1 MASKI
6 KYKTQKDFDLDDGLD
21 LPDFDFEIPKPKN
34 KREAITTVGKAAM
47 KSAAGVVFSPAT
59 IEQIIRKGMPSS
71 YGEGLDLLSETNESI
86 KSLYNTAA
94 KEFKPT
100 INQLKQITKQTLPK
114 VKDNIPKSLVDRLE
128 KWSKGEAKYNSTLSE
143 DAQRTQ
149 ALMMELGTIFKV
161 QTAQSEVRDRK
172 EEQREHFKQG
182 LDQIRHRDQLG
193 QLDAIRVGVSR
204 LAMYQDSVLAN
215 FQKKSLELQ
224 YRQYFATADLL
235 KTARETQAETMARLD
250 AVVKNTALPEFA
262 KIKESER
269 FKDIARN
276 RFIGT
281 IQDKVVG
288 SSSFGRAKNYLT
300 DFSKNITDNLRK
312 KITDTAQAALAATD
326 MASMAADQMAMS
338 REMGGNSYTDTGEA
352 IGGVGAGFG
361 VDYLIGKY
369 KNKISN
375 NKTIAKGGHKLSYL
389 MGNSGHLINEHLRD
403 QNKNW
408 SIKIGQKTINA
419 NWLKDFL
426 AGAAP
431 GISPDSK
438 MSSDELMKMSD
449 PSQFNT
455 QTNKSLT
462 EIIPGLL
469 SHIHRE
475 IRVLR
480 TGDESTGLLTYD
492 FEGNA
497 FKDSKT
503 LGRGIRDSLIGKSG
517 REAVGNKTKEIIR
530 FLETNGQKLTGS
542 QRKTI
547 IEKLTDI
554 GYHHGSTSSANM
566 VNPDTWGGGSH
577 GSSISSL
584 FRNVFEADTNGKRSN
599 TLRSEKNQNLFSE
612 LVRDISKDINDPR
625 ARIQAMVNAGQYGL
639 LRDAGIIDENNRLND
654 KQMVSD
660 MLYDPEYSDSTPDG
674 KRRRRRGGIKHS
686 VSSNGSS
693 YSHTPSTHSGY
704 SDSTAIE
711 QGLKEINESIID
723 NSALGKTGEIA
734 DTLLRIEEAVI
745 NAAILSSTQLS
756 PDDIAKAKK
765 SFLDMSVRD
774 AAGSGLRGVGKLGL
788 AALRHGRKIGKRL
801 DKAIFSSLGLGGRI
815 IKTAVG
821 LPGQIFGDL
830 WVKGES
836 LPRMTKAKLK
846 AGAYF
851 DQKSGKTLISFR
863 DIAGTVVDSDGNVVL
878 EASEIKDSYLKGR
891 GLIGLASLLGKGIAG
906 AFEQAGLISNRLNN
920 LTGLAIRASKS
931 ILKGTIRAV
940 IPVKDVYVKGDEQP
954 TLYRWKFIKGL
965 YVSSRTG
972 RVLSHQKDIDGP
984 VKEDGNVVLS
994 EEQINKGLVDKDGKD
1009 IHFTVGNI
1017 TTSLVKGG
1025 LWLAKKAFKTVG
1037 SIAGRLK
1044 GGVDSILGGLA
1055 GSISLFSVTG
1065 KKNLEVS
1072 KNSLEVQKEILA
1084 ILKDRLPK
1092 RKKVFGDTDGDGVR
1106 EGSYEDIIRKRQ
1118 KAMSDKSSKSGNA
1131 NNQSS
1136 GGPGI
1141 LSSIASMFGFGK
1153 KKDSDASE
1161 DGEDSLLGKA
1171 GDVASI
1177 ADAAGGKRGIGS
1189 RLWGGVKTLGSGAL
1203 KYGGKAL
1210 KLGGMLGVGG
1220 LGMVGSGLASAATM
1234 AGTAAAAVGSGIAS
1248 GAAAFLGSTVALPVT
1263 LVALGVA
1270 GAYLGYKYLTKKRLN
1285 TLSTVRFAQYGF
1297 DRSEESRV
1305 NGVFKLED
1313 MLEPSVKLEGK
1324 NANIDLSKVNLD
1336 DMLSLFG
1343 VKKENKEDVMRWK
1356 FWFENRFKPVFL
1368 GHMAVLRSTHQGL
1381 KIADLDNKLKPEEK
1395 LTYLNATTLP
1405 GVSYNLITAPFSDQ
1419 KSLTVM
1425 EAGVRA
1431 AIEVAKTT
1439 IEKEKKDSIEKAKK
1453 GEIGVAASKVAA
1465 TVASVKEATGFGPK
1479 NLPPLPVTKKASI
1492 KENGVDVSVS
1502 VYTSSQYILLNK
1514 NRLDALQALRLKT
1527 YGLVSLDQDK
1537 VKALLNLEK
1546 TVLPYIEF
1554 KSGSLGASA
1563 TKTVNF
1569 NGDGEKILE
1578 MVKGDFGVS
1587 GYRSPKGYKWMTWFQ
1602 DRFLPTYL
1610 SYLQSIYTAT
1620 GKSDPSDAIN
1630 AMKPQDQL
1638 SAANAIQSTTTAQ
1651 DGRKIPVWGVT
1662 ESPWDNYPLNTD
1674 PNSVKGNIDA
1684 ITELNK
1690 SQVMGEVTKVSAI
1703 QNRRIDDYKNKNPAP
1718 STGNIVKDYA
1728 VKAIDK
1734 FQNNT
1739 PYRSINSDGRGV
1751 QAAGDYMTGQAITHP
1766 GKGTGGDIN
1775 TLPNANGSGWSA
1787 MKDVIL
1793 GAAKMVG
1800 VDPKMLASIAAIES
1814 GFNPSARPINKAT
1827 GQAYSSAT
1835 GLFQFISNT
1844 WNSMVK
1850 KYGAK
1855 YGIAIGTPASD
1866 PRANA
1871 LMGAEFIKDNVAF
1884 LKGKLNRALTATDI
1898 YIAHFLGPAG
1908 AVKFLTADPNEI
1920 AAKILPDAA
1929 QANPGVF
1936 QDKATGR
1943 YLTCGEIYNNFTN
1956 KLSTRLASSGAASD
1970 LGVASAPA
1978 SAAGSPAPAKQAIAQ
1993 AGYGS
1998 SVADTSGA
2006 TKASITA
2013 VGKVDIPTPA
2023 PSATAKTA
2031 GSTAAITPAKPS
2043 GTTAGYGSNVVATA
2057 SAVPNKA
2064 SSSFG
2069 GFDRSASPSSAEIM
2083 AQSKA
2088 AKNAIESNIDSISK
2102 TLTDS
2107 LSVQTESREVLK
2119 SILQQMLMKVSAS
2132 SGNGK
2137 AQIDNNA
2144 NSKPTEIEPKAPV
2157 SMSRSR

>member
-21 LPDFDFEIPKPKN
+21 LPDFDFEVPKPKN
-34 KREAITTVGKAAM
+34 KREAVTAVGKAAM

-59 IEQIIRKGMPSS
+59 IEQIIRKGMPAS
-71 YGEGLDLLSETNESI
+71 YGEGLDLLAETNESI

-100 INQLKQITKQTLPK
+100 VNQLKQITKQTLPK
-114 VKDNIPKSLVDRLE
+114 IKDNIPKSLADRLE
-128 KWSKGEAKYNSTLSE
+128 KWAKGEPKYNKTLSE

-161 QTAQSEVRDRK
+161 QTAQAETRDK
-172 EEQREHFKQG
+172 KDEQREYFKQG

-193 QLDAIRVGVSR
+193 QLDAIRVGVAR
-204 LAMYQDSVLAN
+204 LATYQDSVLAN

-250 AVVKNTALPEFA
+250 AVVKNTALPEYA

-269 FKDIARN
+269 FKDMARN

-281 IQDKVVG
+281 IQDKVVR
-288 SSSFGRAKNYLT
+288 SSSFGRAKGYVT
-300 DFSKNITDNLRK
+300 DFGRNITENLRK

-326 MASMAADQMAMS
+326 MAAMAADQMAMS
-338 REMGGNSYTDTGEA
+338 KEMGGDSYSDTGEA
-352 IGGVGAGFG
+352 LGGIGAGFG

-369 KNKISN
+369 KDRISN
-375 NKTIAKGGHKLSYL
+375 NKTIAKGGHKLAYL

-403 QNKNW
+403 QNKSWNLR
-408 SIKIGQKTINA
+408 IGKRSFNA
-419 NWLKDFL
+419 DWLKSFL

-431 GISPDSK
+431 GLGPDSK
-438 MSSDELMKMSD
+438 MSADELMKMSD
-449 PSQFNT
+449 PSQFSA

-475 IRVLR
+475 IRMMR
-480 TGDESTGLLTYD
+480 TGDESVGLLTYD
-492 FEGNA
+492 FEGNS
-497 FKDSKT
+497 FKDSKK

-517 REAVGNKTKEIIR
+517 REAVANKTSEIIR
-530 FLETNGQKLTGS
+530 FIEANGQKLTGS

-566 VNPDTWGGGSH
+566 VNADTWGGGAH
-577 GSSISSL
+577 GESISGI
-584 FRNVFEADTNGKRSN
+584 FRNLFESDHTGKRSN
-599 TLRSEKNQNLFSE
+599 TLRSEKNQNVFSD
-612 LVRDISKDINDPR
+612 LVRDVAKDINDPR
-625 ARIQAMVNAGQYGL
+625 ARIQAMVNAGQYSL
-639 LRDAGIIDENNRLND
+639 LREAGIIDENNRLND
-654 KQMVSD
+654 GQMIND
-660 MLYDPEYSDSTPDG
+660 MLYEPTYSDASPEG
-674 KRRRRRGGIKHS
+674 RRRRRRSARHS
-686 VSSNGSS
+686 VQPGSPS
-693 YSHTPSTHSGY
+693 YAHTPSTHSEY
-704 SDSTAIE
+704 SDSKVIE
-711 QGLKEINESIID
+711 QGLKEVKESITE
-723 NSALGKTGEIA
+723 NSTLNKTNEMA

-745 NAAILSSTQLS
+745 NAAILSSTQIS
-756 PDDIAKAKK
+756 PEDIAKAKK
-765 SFLDMSVRD
+765 NFLDMSVRD
-774 AAGSGLRGVGKLGL
+774 AVGSGIRGVGKLGM

-801 DKAIFSSLGLGGRI
+801 DNAIFSSIGLGGRLL
-815 IKTAVG
+815 KTAAG
-821 LPGQIFGDL
+821 LPGKLFGDL
-830 WVKGES
+830 WVKGENF
-836 LPRMTKAKLK
+836 PRMTKVKLN

-851 DQKSGKTLISFR
+851 DQKTGKALTSFR
-863 DIAGTVVDSDGNVVL
+863 DISGTVVDSEGNVIL
-878 EASEIKDSYLKGR
+878 DATEIKDSYLKGR
-891 GLIGLASLLGKGIAG
+891 GLVGLASLLGKGIAG
-906 AFEQAGLISNRLNN
+906 GLEHMGLISNRLNN
-920 LTGLAIRASKS
+920 LTGLAFKTSKA
-931 ILKGTIRAV
+931 ILKGSIRAI

-965 YVSSRTG
+965 YVSTRTG
-972 RVLSHQKDIDGP
+972 KVLSHQKDIDGP

-1025 LWLAKKAFKTVG
+1025 LWMAKKVFKAAG

-1044 GGVDSILGGLA
+1044 GGVDSLLSGIAGGF
-1055 GSISLFSVTG
+1055 SLFSITG

-1072 KNSLEVQKEILA
+1072 KNSLEVQKEILNV
-1084 ILKDRLPK
+1084 LKDRLPK
-1092 RKKVFGDTDGDGVR
+1092 RKKVFGDVDGDGIR
-1106 EGSYEDIIRKRQ
+1106 EGSYEDLVRKRQ
-1118 KAMSDKSSKSGNA
+1118 KAQADKAGKSTG
-1131 NNQSS
+1131 QGSQTSS
-1136 GGPGI
+1136 GPG
-1141 LSSIASMFGFGK
+1141 LLGSIASMFGFGK
-1153 KKDSDASE
+1153 KKDSANP
-1161 DGEDSLLGKA
+1161 DGSGDSLLSQA

-1189 RLWGGVKTLGSGAL
+1189 RLWGGAKALGGGLMKYGGTAL
-1203 KYGGKAL
+1203 KYGG
-1210 KLGGMLGVGG
+1210 MLGLGG
-1220 LGMVGSGLASAATM
+1220 LGMLGSGLASAAGAVATG
-1234 AGTAAAAVGSGIAS
+1234 ATAVGTGLAS
-1248 GAAAFLGSTVALPVT
+1248 GAAAFLGSTIALPVT

-1297 DRSEESRV
+1297 DKSEESKV
-1305 NGVFKLED
+1305 DGVFRLED
-1313 MLEPSVKLEGK
+1313 MLEPYVKLEGK
-1324 NANIDLSKVNLD
+1324 DANIDLTKVNLD
-1336 DMLSLFG
+1336 DMLNLFN
-1343 VKKENKEDVMRWK
+1343 VKKENREDALKWK

-1381 KIADLDNKLKPEEK
+1381 KIADLDSKLKPEEK
-1395 LTYLNATTLP
+1395 LSYLTATTLP
-1405 GVSYNLITAPFSDQ
+1405 GVNYNLITAPFSDQ

-1425 EAGVRA
+1425 DAGVKA
-1431 AIEVAKTT
+1431 AVEVAKVT
-1439 IEKEKKDSIEKAKK
+1439 IEKEKKDSAEKAKK
-1453 GEIGVAASKVAA
+1453 GEIGVMATKAAAAVAA
-1465 TVASVKEATGFGPK
+1465 VKEAAGFGPK
-1479 NLPPLPVTKKASI
+1479 NLPPLPATKKGTI

-1537 VKALLNLEK
+1537 VKALLNLET
-1546 TVLPYIEF
+1546 TVLPFIDF
-1554 KSGSLGASA
+1554 KSGAVDA
-1563 TKTVNF
+1563 TSTKSVNF

-1578 MVKGDFGVS
+1578 MVKGDFGIS
-1587 GYRSPKGYKWMTWFQ
+1587 GYRSPRGYKWMTWFQ
-1602 DRFLPTYL
+1602 DRFLPTFL
-1610 SYLQSIYTAT
+1610 SYLQAIYTAT
-1620 GKSDPSDAIN
+1620 GKSDPKAAID

-1638 SAANAIQSTTTAQ
+1638 SAANAIQSTTASHE
-1651 DGRKIPVWGVT
+1651 GRKVSVWEVT
-1662 ESPWDNYPLNTD
+1662 DSPWDNYPLNSD
-1674 PNSVKGNIDA
+1674 PNSVRGNIDA

-1690 SQVMGEVTKVSAI
+1690 SQVMGEVSKTSAI
-1703 QNRRIDDYKNKNPAP
+1703 QNRKIDDYKAKNPAP
-1718 STGNIVKDYA
+1718 STGNIVKDFA
-1728 VKAIDK
+1728 IKAIDK
-1734 FQNNT
+1734 VQNNT
-1739 PYRSINSDGRGV
+1739 PYRTINADGKGV
-1751 QAAGDYMTGQAITHP
+1751 QATGDYMTGEAITHP
-1766 GKGTGGDIN
+1766 GKGAGGDIN
-1775 TLPNANGSGWSA
+1775 SLPNASGSGWSA

-1793 GAAKMVG
+1793 GAAKMAG

-1835 GLFQFISNT
+1835 GLFQFISDT

-1855 YGIAIGTPASD
+1855 YGIAIGTPPTD

-1884 LKGKLNRALTATDI
+1884 LKGKLKRALTATDI

-1908 AVKFLTADPNEI
+1908 AVKFLTADPSEI
-1920 AAKILPDAA
+1920 AAKILPEAA

-1936 QDKATGR
+1936 QDRQTGR

-1956 KLSTRLASSGAASD
+1956 KLSSRLASSGAASD
-1970 LGVASAPA
+1970 LGAATPA
-1978 SAAGSPAPAKQAIAQ
+1978 DLAAGSPSAGKQTISQPGYGSSVGDNSGATKTSITAVGKIDIPTPSPAATAKSTSSTPSITPTKPSGST

-1998 SVADTSGA
+1998 SV
-2006 TKASITA
+2006 
-2013 VGKVDIPTPA
+2013 
-2023 PSATAKTA
+2023 
-2031 GSTAAITPAKPS
+2031 
-2043 GTTAGYGSNVVATA
+2043 
-2057 SAVPNKA
+2057 SAVSTPLPTKTSNG
-2064 SSSFG
+2064 FG
-2069 GFDRSASPSSAEIM
+2069 GFDRSSSPSSAEIM
-2083 AQSKA
+2083 AQNKA
-2088 AKNAIESNIDSISK
+2088 AKSAIESNVDTISK
-2102 TLTDS
+2102 TLVDS
-2107 LSVQTESREVLK
+2107 LSVQSESRDMLK

-2132 SGNGK
+2132 AGANKVQS
-2137 AQIDNNA
+2137 DNIA
-2144 NSKPTEIEPKAPV
+2144 NSKPTESEPKAPV